1 MATLS
6 LHLAA
11 AAAAAR
17 VGLRNSL
24 GCEPFA
30 NSRAPSLSAAGV
42 RKVAGSRLTRAVSD
56 VGAKRLRLRC
66 AAMGDSEFEADLSSV
81 SPSVEAEVMGF
92 EAMDDVELEQGK
104 ESWLPLEKVM
114 ALSMAAFALA
124 GGPALAREDIT
135 RFTPDQWIN
144 IYITTGICVVLY
156 FLVIPIVIYNYLR
169 LRWYKR
175 STLETFFQFLLVF
188 LFFPGML
195 ILAPFI
201 NFRRLPNDGA
211 DGP

>member
-81 SPSVEAEVMGF
+81 SPSVEAEVSSQF
-92 EAMDDVELEQGK
+92 
-104 ESWLPLEKVM
+104 
-114 ALSMAAFALA
+114 
-124 GGPALAREDIT
+124 GG
-135 RFTPDQWIN
+135 
-144 IYITTGICVVLY
+144 
-156 FLVIPIVIYNYLR
+156 
-169 LRWYKR
+169 
-175 STLETFFQFLLVF
+175 LLD
-188 LFFPGML
+188 L
-195 ILAPFI
+195 
-201 NFRRLPNDGA
+201 
-211 DGP
+211 